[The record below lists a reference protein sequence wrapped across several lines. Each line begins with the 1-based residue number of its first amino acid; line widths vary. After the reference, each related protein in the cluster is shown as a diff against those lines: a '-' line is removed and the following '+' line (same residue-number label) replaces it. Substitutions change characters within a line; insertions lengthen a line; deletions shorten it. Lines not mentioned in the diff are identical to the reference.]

1 MEMSEIIRSYWETFA
16 KERGVHE
23 ACPEAWTFGYG
34 AEMADQLGGLVVDGI
49 KTTTCAAHC
58 VHEIEG
64 EAIPQVGEYNI
75 VLDGKD
81 EPLAIIRY
89 TEVELVKMNEV
100 SRDFARSE
108 GEGDLSY
115 LYWYDAHVRFF
126 TEELEQFGLAFT
138 PDLLLVCQR
147 FEVVDSVR

>member
-1 MEMSEIIRSYWETFA
+1 MMEAYWESFA
-16 KERGVHE
+16 KKNGLDLE
-23 ACPEAWTFGYG
+23 CPAAWAFGDG
-34 AEMADQLGGLVVDGI
+34 AEMADRLGALVVNGV
-49 KTTTCAAHC
+49 KTATCAAHC

-75 VLDGKD
+75 ILDGKN

-115 LYWYDAHVRFF
+115 EYWYEAHVNFF
-126 TEELEQFGLAFT
+126 TWELGQYGREFT

-147 FEVVDSVR
+147 FEVVDVFELYE

>member
-1 MEMSEIIRSYWETFA
+1 MFVLIESYWETFA
-16 KERGVHE
+16 KKNGLDS
-23 ACPEAWTFGYG
+23 ACPAAWAFGDG
-34 AEMADQLGGLVVDGI
+34 AEMADNLGALVVDGV
-49 KTTTCAAHC
+49 KTATCAAHRI
-58 VHEIEG
+58 HEIEG

-75 VLDGKD
+75 VLNGKN

-100 SRDFARSE
+100 ARDFASAE

-115 LYWYDAHVRFF
+115 EYWYDGHVRFF
-126 TEELEQFGLAFT
+126 TWELGQYGLAFT

-147 FEVVDSVR
+147 FEVMDVY